1 MKKIKI
7 FSFVIIVIGL
17 VLLFFINK
25 NVSDVGWKRS
35 NERNEVADSIYY
47 IIYTKKYKEAD
58 VTEKKE
64 MITDVL
70 DEYKL
75 NKKIKSYEVVVESE
89 YPYVMYINM
98 EDIKR
103 GILLYSF
110 REDQN

>member
-17 VLLFFINK
+17 VVLFFINK

-75 NKKIKSYEVVVESE
+75 NKKIKSYEVVVEGE
-89 YPYVMYINM
+89 NPHVFYIDM
-98 EDIKR
+98 EDIKKI
-103 GILLYSF
+103 ILFYPF